1 MTQSPF
7 RSSLEALPTETT
19 SKTPSFPGVTDG
31 SAVPIS
37 DVKVGLEP
45 YVPCIVF
52 MSAGLIGAA
61 RERTRMEDCEIEGE
75 IE

>member
-7 RSSLEALPTETT
+7 RSSLEAPPTDTT
-19 SKTPSFPGVTDG
+19 SKAPSLPGVTDG

-37 DVKVGLEP
+37 EVNAGFEP

-61 RERTRMEDCEIEGE
+61 RERTRTEDCGIEGD

>member
-7 RSSLEALPTETT
+7 RSLLEALPTETT

-37 DVKVGLEP
+37 DAKVGLEP
-45 YVPCIVF
+45 
-52 MSAGLIGAA
+52 
-61 RERTRMEDCEIEGE
+61 
-75 IE
+75 